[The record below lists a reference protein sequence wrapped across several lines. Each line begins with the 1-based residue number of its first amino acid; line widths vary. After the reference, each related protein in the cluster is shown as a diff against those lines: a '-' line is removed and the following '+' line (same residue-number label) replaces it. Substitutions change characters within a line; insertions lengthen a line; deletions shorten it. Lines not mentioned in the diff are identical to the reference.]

1 MRQID
6 PKLAEERKQKVLQSV
21 IHKFIKTGKPV
32 GSNILTEDYK
42 FGLSPASIRNMM
54 SELEDEGYLT
64 HPHTSAGRI
73 PTDKGYRKYVDS
85 LIEMQKLIIDEE
97 DRVRNEY
104 EEKTREL
111 QGLLSQTSKILSGLS
126 HFTGFVLTPKMDRS
140 TISYIELINL
150 GDHRVLV
157 ILVTDTGMVKHKMLE
172 AHVPDEKL
180 FELNRVLNIKL
191 RGMGML
197 QAKKKIVDAIEEAER
212 EHLEILQLA
221 NTLSSSIFNL
231 EEELYMEGSSN
242 VLNLPEF
249 HDYEPMRSLI
259 RLNEDRNIF
268 MRVLE
273 HDMDIDKDG
282 VNVLIGKETSCVE
295 LKDMSVVSSV
305 YKEDGRSVG
314 ILGIIG
320 PKRMEYPK
328 MMALVG
334 AVSKIVSKIL
344 TKVGG

>member
-6 PKLAEERKQKVLQSV
+6 PKIAEERKQKVLQSV
-21 IHKFIKTGKPV
+21 IHKYIKTGKPV

-54 SELEDEGYLT
+54 SELEDDGYLT

-97 DRVRNEY
+97 ARVRQEY

-111 QGLLSQTSKILSGLS
+111 QSLLSQTSKILSGLS
-126 HFTGFVLTPKMDRS
+126 QYTGFVLTPKMDRS
-140 TISYIELINL
+140 SISYIELINI
-150 GDHRVLV
+150 GQNRILV
-157 ILVTDTGMVKHKMLE
+157 ILVTDTGMVKHKMIE
-172 AHVPDEKL
+172 AHVPEERIS
-180 FELNRVLNIKL
+180 ELNRVLNIKL
-191 RGMGML
+191 RGLGL
-197 QAKKKIVDAIEEAER
+197 LDAKKKIVKAIEEAER
-212 EHLEILQLA
+212 EHIEILRLA
-221 NTLSSSIFNL
+221 SALSSSIFNL

-259 RLNEDRNIF
+259 KLSEDRNIF

-282 VNVLIGKETSCVE
+282 VNVLIGHETSCAE
-295 LKDMSVVSSV
+295 LQDLSVVSSV
-305 YKEDGRSVG
+305 YKEEGKSVG
-314 ILGIIG
+314 ILG
-320 PKRMEYPK
+320 
-328 MMALVG
+328 
-334 AVSKIVSKIL
+334 
-344 TKVGG
+344 